1 MKACFLILS
10 VLTLQALAGCSMEN
24 SVASTRV
31 VSPGLAPAIDPSI
44 PTVTITAKRMT
55 PAEKLAYDQSVN
67 TQLIALKSVE

>member
-1 MKACFLILS
+1 
-10 VLTLQALAGCSMEN
+10 MEN